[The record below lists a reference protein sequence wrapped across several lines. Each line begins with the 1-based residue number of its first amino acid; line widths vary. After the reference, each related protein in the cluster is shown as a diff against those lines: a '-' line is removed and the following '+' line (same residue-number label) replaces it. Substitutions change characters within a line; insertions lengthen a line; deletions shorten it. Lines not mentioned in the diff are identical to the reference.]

1 MKLYKIWKRG
11 KIVESPYPGL
21 YVGVRT
27 TKVFGKLNCKSGMR
41 AKKENRIFFHFWN
54 DAVKAGIRPCK
65 NCKPIK
71 LQQDELDLRQK
82 LDPNLWYGR

>member
-27 TKVFGKLNCKSGMR
+27 TKVFGRLSHKSGAKRESLVFFQIWDDALEAGYR
-41 AKKENRIFFHFWN
+41 A
-54 DAVKAGIRPCK
+54 CK
-65 NCKPIK
+65 GCKPVRRMEEEKEIQEK
-71 LQQDELDLRQK
+71 EA
-82 LDPNLWYGR
+82 